1 MRSLWDPY
9 LSTPRQNIRE
19 KVYKLGA
26 ESLEWSKISDVGMAL
41 IAEDLKLLNRLQLAQ
56 HPRSSTDWTAPTP
69 LIGMPSVLTLS

>member
-26 ESLEWSKISDVGMAL
+26 ESLEWSNISDVGKTL
-41 IAEDLKLLNRLQLAQ
+41 IAEDLKLLRRLQLA
-56 HPRSSTDWTAPTP
+56 HTPPTSTDLDRANK
-69 LIGMPSVLTLS
+69 

>member
-19 KVYKLGA
+19 KVYKLDA

-56 HPRSSTDWTAPTP
+56 HPRSSTDWTGRTNNLEPA
-69 LIGMPSVLTLS
+69 MY